1 MQNEVCSTEELFAC
15 TDTLICLRLQAKAK
29 ILVVRDVERD
39 DIEFISRTLGCLPI
53 AHVDHM
59 RPEKLGHAKLVEEE
73 SVTPSCCFLLMSRF
87 CITAD
92 IRPSSQDQDRMLE
105 RSLQESI
112 VKLQCCITDMGSNK

>member
-1 MQNEVCSTEELFAC
+1 MFVSCRRLSPELLLHINSSFA
-15 TDTLICLRLQAKAK
+15 LQAKAK

-73 SVTPSCCFLLMSRF
+73 TVRLPLL
-87 CITAD
+87 
-92 IRPSSQDQDRMLE
+92 SQ
-105 RSLQESI
+105 
-112 VKLQCCITDMGSNK
+112 N

>member
-1 MQNEVCSTEELFAC
+1 MCLPELQAIIAGAAAGHFSSA
-15 TDTLICLRLQAKAK
+15 LQAKAK

-73 SVTPSCCFLLMSRF
+73 TVRLPVLF
-87 CITAD
+87 
-92 IRPSSQDQDRMLE
+92 PQHV
-105 RSLQESI
+105 SLSPF
-112 VKLQCCITDMGSNK
+112 

>member
-1 MQNEVCSTEELFAC
+1 MA
-15 TDTLICLRLQAKAK
+15 LQAKAK

-73 SVTPSCCFLLMSRF
+73 TV
-87 CITAD
+87 
-92 IRPSSQDQDRMLE
+92 RPR
-105 RSLQESI
+105 
-112 VKLQCCITDMGSNK
+112 

>member
-1 MQNEVCSTEELFAC
+1 M
-15 TDTLICLRLQAKAK
+15 ICHLAVQAKAK

-73 SVTPSCCFLLMSRF
+73 TV
-87 CITAD
+87 
-92 IRPSSQDQDRMLE
+92 RPR
-105 RSLQESI
+105 
-112 VKLQCCITDMGSNK
+112 

>member
-1 MQNEVCSTEELFAC
+1 MSVCFS
-15 TDTLICLRLQAKAK
+15 LQAKAK

-73 SVTPSCCFLLMSRF
+73 TVRLLDFSPSELNVSTPLHACCVLTLLSM
-87 CITAD
+87 
-92 IRPSSQDQDRMLE
+92 P
-105 RSLQESI
+105 
-112 VKLQCCITDMGSNK
+112 